1 MPTTLLLTRSEI
13 GTLLDDDEL
22 LQQLK
27 NGFAALA
34 EAGPECRGRRFP
46 ISLNAEDANAA
57 GMVLAPGLIPGI
69 PAYTVKVNAKFPSH
83 PPAIKGLVVMHSL
96 ADGGILALLDSGYLT
111 ARRTAAA
118 GAVGADTLARPDSE
132 TVSVIGCGVQGYAQL
147 VWMLKIRPI
156 KKVFVYDTVPDN
168 ALTFA
173 QKAGAEFGVQ
183 IEICETAKQAA
194 GLGDI
199 VITATWAREP
209 FLFCGDVRAGTHITT
224 LGPDGPGECEVA
236 AELVKASLFFADD
249 AALQIEMGAIG
260 GAGLGAEAI
269 SATIGEVLAGRKA
282 GRGTPDDITIYGMV
296 GLPFE
301 DLAASWLVYKKAL
314 KSGIGTPVDLAA

>member
-13 GTLLDDDEL
+13 ETLLDEDEL
-22 LQQLK
+22 LQQLMS
-27 NGFAALA
+27 GFAALA
-34 EAGPECRGRRFP
+34 QADPEYRGRRFP
-46 ISLNAEDANAA
+46 VSLNAEDINAA

-96 ADGGILALLDSGYLT
+96 ADGAILALLDSSYLT
-111 ARRTAAA
+111 AKRTAAA
-118 GAVGADTLARPDSE
+118 GAVGADTLARQDSQ
-132 TVSVIGCGVQGYAQL
+132 TVSIIGCGVQGYAQL
-147 VWMLKIRPI
+147 RWMLKIRPI
-156 KKVFVYDTVPDN
+156 KNVFVYDTMPAQAEAFV
-168 ALTFA
+168 
-173 QKAGAEFGVQ
+173 QKAVAEFDVPV
-183 IEICETAKQAA
+183 ELCETAKQAA

-209 FLFCGDVRAGTHITT
+209 FLFCGDVRPGTHITT
-224 LGPDGPGECEVA
+224 LGPDGPDECEVA

-269 SATIGEVLAGRKA
+269 TATIGEVLAGQKA
-282 GRGTPDDITIYGMV
+282 GRRTADDITIYGMV

-301 DLAASWLVYKKAL
+301 DLAASWLVYNKAL
-314 KSGIGTPVDLAA
+314 KSGIGTPVDLAG